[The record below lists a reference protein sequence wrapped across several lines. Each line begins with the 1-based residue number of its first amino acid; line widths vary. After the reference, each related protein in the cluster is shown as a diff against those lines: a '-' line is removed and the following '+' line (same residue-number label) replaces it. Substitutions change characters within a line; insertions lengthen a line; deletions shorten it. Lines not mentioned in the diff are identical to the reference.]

1 MTTEEKKEE
10 EIKDEIKEE
19 VKEETKDEI
28 KEEVKEETKDEKD
41 NISSKE
47 EVSKISE
54 INPGMIVRV
63 HQKIKELDTK
73 GKEKERIQ
81 VFEGMVIAHHAGLE
95 SGATFT
101 VRKVTKKGGVA
112 VEKIFPLSL
121 PTITKIEIVKKHKVR
136 RSKLYF
142 LRGKYK
148 KKMKEIKE

>member
-10 EIKDEIKEE
+10 EMKEE
-19 VKEETKDEI
+19 GKVREK
-28 KEEVKEETKDEKD
+28 EVK
-41 NISSKE
+41 N
-47 EVSKISE
+47 KIPD
-54 INPGMIVRV
+54 IKPGMVVRV
-63 HQKIKELDTK
+63 HQKIKELDSK
-73 GKEKERIQ
+73 GKTKERIQ

-95 SGATFT
+95 PGATFT
-101 VRKVTKKGGVA
+101 VRKVTKKGGVG
-112 VEKIFPLSL
+112 VEKIFPLYL